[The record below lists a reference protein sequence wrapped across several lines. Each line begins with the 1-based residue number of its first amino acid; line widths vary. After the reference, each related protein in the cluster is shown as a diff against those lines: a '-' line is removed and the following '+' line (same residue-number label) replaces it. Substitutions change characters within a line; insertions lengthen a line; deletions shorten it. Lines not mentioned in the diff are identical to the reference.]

1 MIALD
6 LLKGALIAAL
16 ALVPFIYVTRK
27 WRTAPPG
34 ARAFV
39 LWNIVTHSRT
49 LPKESAH
56 RFSYHT
62 ISLLVSLGALETHDL
77 DLWGGWLFGY
87 GSVFN
92 VCGLRPSAYLTPSED
107 PKKTIRCKLDE
118 VLVERGWDSRGVEEV
133 WFATMPSFLA
143 FEGLNPLSVYYL
155 YKSIPKQDS
164 SETRQ
169 GGTASRSL
177 WLVVLEVSLRTAS
190 GKADFLIRQFR
201 YLLFSYRSTTLLR
214 RNMFTSWKLVTPR
227 NREHRG
233 TFARIAYLVAKPPD
247 LVKLNVRSRMGLP

>member
-16 ALVPFIYVTRK
+16 ALVPLIYVTRK

-92 VCGLRPSAYLTPSED
+92 ICGLRPSAYLTPSED

-155 YKSIPKQDS
+155 YKPMPKLDN
-164 SETRQ
+164 SETHQ
-169 GGTASRSL
+169 GGTVGRSL
-177 WLVVLEVSLRTAS
+177 WLVVLEVSSRTAF
-190 GKADFLIRQFR
+190 GKADFLIRQCR
-201 YLLFSYRSTTLLR
+201 CSLFIQVH
-214 RNMFTSWKLVTPR
+214 N
-227 NREHRG
+227 
-233 TFARIAYLVAKPPD
+233 TFAEKHVYVLETGDTEEPRTSEYVHSDRLSCCQLI
-247 LVKLNVRSRMGLP
+247 